1 MVKTD
6 FQMAIDV
13 MSVVCSSKSMGE
25 NMWSLPAY
33 KMENAKMS

>member
-25 NMWSLPAY
+25 NM
-33 KMENAKMS
+33 